1 MIRHRA
7 SLAAVLV
14 ALMLAFL
21 PAQAVLAAEGDSD
34 GTGPHYYTSDP
45 DSPDGG
51 RDADSGPVDPGGHGQ
66 SSAPEAPGTDPGDPN
81 PVQPDPVDPNP
92 VQPNPVNPNPVQPNP
107 ALPTAAPPTAPAPEP
122 SASAS
127 MPAPTDAAASEP
139 TTSSASSD
147 PTSLVP
153 LPSAP
158 GSPGAPASGA
168 YGTSSASAG
177 ADDTADGAER
187 SAAASTAIAAAGE
200 SPPRTIG
207 GLLAFTGA
215 GAALVLAAL
224 ILLVIGL
231 LMLWRPKVDERAS
244 R

>member
-34 GTGPHYYTSDP
+34 GTGPHYYASDP

-81 PVQPDPVDPNP
+81 PVQPDPVD
-92 VQPNPVNPNPVQPNP
+92 PNPVQPNP

-231 LMLWRPKVDERAS
+231 LMLWRTKVDERAS
-244 R
+244 L

>member
-34 GTGPHYYTSDP
+34 GTGPHYYASDP

-158 GSPGAPASGA
+158 GSPGA
-168 YGTSSASAG
+168 
-177 ADDTADGAER
+177 DDTADGAER

-231 LMLWRPKVDERAS
+231 LMLWRTKVDERAS
-244 R
+244 L

>member
-34 GTGPHYYTSDP
+34 GTGPHYYASDP

-127 MPAPTDAAASEP
+127 MPAPTDAAASE
-139 TTSSASSD
+139 
-147 PTSLVP
+147 
-153 LPSAP
+153 
-158 GSPGAPASGA
+158 
-168 YGTSSASAG
+168 
-177 ADDTADGAER
+177 TADGAER

-231 LMLWRPKVDERAS
+231 LMLWRTKVDERAS
-244 R
+244 L